1 MNRTHLAG
9 NFVDN
14 PEALFRRTRAKLKK
28 RSSTLQQEAS
38 SNQEYHRNLSSEF
51 EAMANKSI
59 REFSAPT
66 TDNIRTG
73 HAAEIDGN
81 FELKPGLI
89 NMVQSNQFCGK
100 AHEDASAHLQH
111 FLEICSTITISGVP
125 RDAILLRLFLFS
137 LLGRAKQWF
146 YATKEKNTTWALC
159 STNFLAKFF
168 PMGKT
173 NALRG
178 KITTFQQQHDESVP
192 EAWERFQDYMEW
204 RASYRCR
211 RFIMGLAIVPERPW
225 MLQLEK
231 HSYHSPYH
239 KPQLLWRRWRPTKAG
254 MKKGPRHAR
263 EVEVCISSRR

>member
-1 MNRTHLAG
+1 MNRRHLPG

-14 PEALFRRTRAKLKK
+14 PEALFRKTRAKLKK

-38 SNQEYHRNLSSEF
+38 SNQEDHRNLSSEF

-59 REFSAPT
+59 RKFSAPT
-66 TDNIRTG
+66 TDNIHTG
-73 HAAEIDGN
+73 PAAEIDGN

-111 FLEICSTITISGVP
+111 FLEICNTSW
-125 RDAILLRLFLFS
+125 
-137 LLGRAKQWF
+137 RAKQWF

-178 KITTFQQQHDESVP
+178 KITSFQQQNDESVP
-192 EAWERFQDYMEW
+192 EAWERFQDYILECPHHGMESW
-204 RASYRCR
+204 
-211 RFIMGLAIVPERPW
+211 
-225 MLQLEK
+225 
-231 HSYHSPYH
+231 
-239 KPQLLWRRWRPTKAG
+239 LL
-254 MKKGPRHAR
+254 M
-263 EVEVCISSRR
+263 